1 MHPLLQMPWDAATIL
16 RKKKKIRREL
26 MEKPQA
32 VNLRIAVLG
41 GSTTQDLV
49 RILEL
54 FLLDIGI
61 CPTFYESE
69 YGQWYEEACFDTLA
83 LAEFKPQIVYFH
95 TSFANLPLPDTNA
108 DLETLAKDVFQ
119 RYCSAWQAL
128 SNRYGCTIIQNNF
141 EEPYLRNFGNLD
153 ATQGLTAYVAKMN
166 GLFADY
172 AREHR
177 EFFLQDIHYLAS
189 VCGLAS
195 WHDREIYHL
204 YKLVPGYEALPCLAH
219 NLAMLIGAILGRS
232 RKCLVLDLD
241 NTLWGGVI
249 GDDGLGGIQLG
260 HETAA
265 GEGYAEFQA
274 YVKELSKRGV
284 VLAVCSKNEDSI
296 AKEGF
301 THPDSLLKVDDF
313 ASFQANWEPKTINLQ
328 RIAEE
333 LGLGLDSFVFLDDNP
348 AERELVRQTLPEVAV
363 PEVEGGHPAS
373 YIRNLEAA
381 GYFEVATFTADDR
394 KRAEQYAANR
404 QRASLKAQFTSYDDF
419 LDSLRMEA
427 EIGSF
432 KDIYLDRITQLTNKT
447 NQFNLTTRR
456 FTRAELEQAAAEDG
470 AVTLYG
476 RLTDKFGDNGLVS
489 VVMGHREGSRLLID
503 LWLMSCRVLK
513 RGLEYAMFDQL
524 VIRSAAQG
532 IKEIVGM
539 YYPTAKNTMVK
550 EFYGELG
557 FHRDGKAEPD
567 GERWIFRLD
576 ADHCEHKY
584 HMKIAESEAEN
595 G

>member
-313 ASFQANWEPKTINLQ
+313 ASFQEQSEYTDEEIIETIKACKSYGFIKGSPYSQIWLTETGRDIVLERQQPKQQPAFTFNIQEMHGNNQVGSNNIQNITVDNAIKCLLEKIDTSHVPESTKSEARGLLQ
-328 RIAEE
+328 RFMEHPIIA
-333 LGLGLDSFVFLDDNP
+333 P
-348 AERELVRQTLPEVAV
+348 
-363 PEVEGGHPAS
+363 
-373 YIRNLEAA
+373 
-381 GYFEVATFTADDR
+381 
-394 KRAEQYAANR
+394 
-404 QRASLKAQFTSYDDF
+404 
-419 LDSLRMEA
+419 
-427 EIGSF
+427 
-432 KDIYLDRITQLTNKT
+432 
-447 NQFNLTTRR
+447 
-456 FTRAELEQAAAEDG
+456 
-470 AVTLYG
+470 
-476 RLTDKFGDNGLVS
+476 LVS
-489 VVMGHREGSRLLID
+489 S
-503 LWLMSCRVLK
+503 VLAST
-513 RGLEYAMFDQL
+513 L
-524 VIRSAAQG
+524 G
-532 IKEIVGM
+532 IKS
-539 YYPTAKNTMVK
+539 A
-550 EFYGELG
+550 L
-557 FHRDGKAEPD
+557 
-567 GERWIFRLD
+567 
-576 ADHCEHKY
+576 
-584 HMKIAESEAEN
+584 
-595 G
+595 